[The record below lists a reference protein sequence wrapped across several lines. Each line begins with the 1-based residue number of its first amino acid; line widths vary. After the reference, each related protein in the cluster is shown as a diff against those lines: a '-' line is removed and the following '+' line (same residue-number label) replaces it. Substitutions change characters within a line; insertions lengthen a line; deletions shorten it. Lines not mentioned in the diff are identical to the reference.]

1 MHDGVIGHTAN
12 EASVGNFS
20 FSSAI
25 VCWAR
30 AQERKKK
37 KKKKREPPKGFAN
50 RRLTRYHPSPNSS
63 LMQWSAVEEPMKIFD
78 DISEEPVNSYR
89 PFPATL
95 HVPPCAK

>member
-20 FSSAI
+20 FSCAG
-25 VCWAR
+25 R
-30 AQERKKK
+30 EHRRGKKK
-37 KKKKREPPKGFAN
+37 KKKKREEPPKGFAN